1 MSPSE
6 VKDPIQSMIKIG
18 HYYFSLVT
26 YGEEP
31 VGDFLEDYRGN
42 DRTERVGDRPT
53 YVSLVNS

>member
-1 MSPSE
+1 
-6 VKDPIQSMIKIG
+6 MIKIG